1 MDRKELIDLMCKSQL
16 TNQQFM
22 DIYDEM
28 RSRTCE
34 NCKYYEVVG
43 SPPSAW
49 CNNDEN
55 KHVFGHR
62 YLLDDFGCNK
72 FERKDEG

>member
-34 NCKYYEVVG
+34 NCKYYDG
-43 SPPSAW
+43 SHK
-49 CNNDEN
+49 CNNEN
-55 KHVFGHR
+55 SIAYGTNNRV
-62 YLLDDFGCNK
+62 YTYDGCK
-72 FERKDEG
+72 EDWESR

>member
-34 NCKYYEVVG
+34 NCKYLTDSNLDNCKIFDLAMEVFLFADVG
-43 SPPSAW
+43 T
-49 CNNDEN
+49 
-55 KHVFGHR
+55 
-62 YLLDDFGCNK
+62 YGCNE
-72 FERKDEG
+72 FVRK